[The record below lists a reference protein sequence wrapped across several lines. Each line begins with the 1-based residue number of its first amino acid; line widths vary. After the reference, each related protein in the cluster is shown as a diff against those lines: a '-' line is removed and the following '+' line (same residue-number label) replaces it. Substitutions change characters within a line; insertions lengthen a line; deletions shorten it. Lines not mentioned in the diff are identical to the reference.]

1 MLTSKQRA
9 YLKSEASKLAPVLQ
23 VGKGG
28 VTPEV
33 VQSAEEA
40 ISARELIK
48 GTVLDNCFDDV
59 KNVAQTIAERT
70 RSQVVQTIGRRF
82 VLYRKSDKDI
92 YELPK

>member
-9 YLKSEASKLAPVLQ
+9 YLKSEASKLASVLQ